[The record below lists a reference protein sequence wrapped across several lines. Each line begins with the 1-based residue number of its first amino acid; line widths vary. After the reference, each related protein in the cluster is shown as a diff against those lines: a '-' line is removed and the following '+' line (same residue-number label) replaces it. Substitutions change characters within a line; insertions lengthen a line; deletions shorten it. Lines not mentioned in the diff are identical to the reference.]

1 MLARHTVPASAL
13 WPHLSMRLPASTCLL
28 LSAFTV
34 GQTKTS
40 VIPMREG
47 FAYLRPFRTPAKNL
61 QPPLELYDELRQ
73 CLAIASNPGA
83 YKVSHDEQGR
93 EVCDSPAWKDAH
105 RRAEI
110 KAARMGGYL
119 AVVCQESG
127 SAEDR
132 RLGFYGAY
140 FIDSMQDAIA
150 ITSLIPSEPVARIR
164 EEAMVRAVQF
174 LKVQMAKKRG
184 GQAGPRPATPV
195 DYSEGRAVGGRVFE
209 DPDAPVYD
217 LDVTP
222 WCALVESGDPREKA
236 QGLWFLRE
244 VGTAN
249 KQVGALALNFMQ
261 TFVRDLVVHEHAEVR
276 KQVWGLLAAADP
288 QGREAPGADAAAD
301 AVKSWSEAVLYDLF
315 PPIRLVSAGLVE
327 LFPSADLD
335 QIVATG
341 KELLARDGIGATA
354 TGTAGGI
361 FYRGFRVN
369 RQPKPLDLLR
379 LPANAVITRINGVPV
394 ADSKELLDTIE
405 NFVKRKQALVVEFI
419 HQDQTKAIEYRYR
432 G

>member
-1 MLARHTVPASAL
+1 
-13 WPHLSMRLPASTCLL
+13 
-28 LSAFTV
+28 
-34 GQTKTS
+34 
-40 VIPMREG
+40 
-47 FAYLRPFRTPAKNL
+47 
-61 QPPLELYDELRQ
+61 
-73 CLAIASNPGA
+73 
-83 YKVSHDEQGR
+83 
-93 EVCDSPAWKDAH
+93 
-105 RRAEI
+105 
-110 KAARMGGYL
+110 
-119 AVVCQESG
+119 
-127 SAEDR
+127 
-132 RLGFYGAY
+132 
-140 FIDSMQDAIA
+140 
-150 ITSLIPSEPVARIR
+150 
-164 EEAMVRAVQF
+164 
-174 LKVQMAKKRG
+174 
-184 GQAGPRPATPV
+184 
-195 DYSEGRAVGGRVFE
+195 
-209 DPDAPVYD
+209 
-217 LDVTP
+217 
-222 WCALVESGDPREKA
+222 
-236 QGLWFLRE
+236 
-244 VGTAN
+244 
-249 KQVGALALNFMQ
+249 
-261 TFVRDLVVHEHAEVR
+261 VRDWVVHDHAEVR